1 MDVASNEVY
10 TGGADHVGVAPT
22 RHIGRWVAAGVVV
35 LIGVAVVV
43 SMTTNPRFEWRV
55 VGHYFAAP
63 IILEGLGRTLVLTA
77 IAMGIGIAL
86 GAMLALMRLS
96 SNPVMSGASAV
107 YTWFFRGIPP
117 LVLLIFVYNI
127 SALYPS
133 FGVRVPF
140 GGPLLFSASANAL
153 ITPFTAAIVGLGLN
167 ESAFMGEI
175 IRAGIQSVPAGQST
189 AGLSIGMSRFQV
201 MRRIVLPQAMRLI
214 IPPTGNETIG
224 MLKMTSLVSV
234 LALADLLY
242 SAQLIYS
249 ATFQTIPLLTVATLW
264 YLIATTVLTL
274 GQRYAELHFSH
285 SAGLVPRRTL
295 REQLLRNV
303 LRRRGNVDD

>member
-1 MDVASNEVY
+1 
-10 TGGADHVGVAPT
+10 
-22 RHIGRWVAAGVVV
+22 
-35 LIGVAVVV
+35 
-43 SMTTNPRFEWRV
+43 MTTNPRFEWRV

>member
-1 MDVASNEVY
+1 VATASKEPHAIG
-10 TGGADHVGVAPT
+10 TDRFEVAPT
-22 RHIGRWVAAGVVV
+22 RHIGRWAAATVVV

-63 IILEGLGRTLVLTA
+63 VILEGLGRTLALTA

-86 GAMLALMRLS
+86 GAILALMRLS
-96 SNPVMSGASAV
+96 SNPVMYGASSI

-133 FGVRVPF
+133 FGVRIPF
-140 GGPLLFSASANAL
+140 GGPLIFSANANAL
-153 ITPFTAAIVGLGLN
+153 ITPFTAAIIGLGLN

-175 IRAGIQSVPAGQST
+175 IRAGIHSVPPGQT
-189 AGLSIGMSRFQV
+189 EAALSVGMSRLQV

-234 LALADLLY
+234 LALSDLLY

-264 YLIATTVLTL
+264 YLIATTILTVA
-274 GQRYAELHFSH
+274 QRYAELHFSH
-285 SAGLVPRRTL
+285 STGTRGQPTL
-295 REQLLRNV
+295 REQVRRNV
-303 LRRRGNVDD
+303 LRRRGHSGQ

>member
-1 MDVASNEVY
+1 M
-10 TGGADHVGVAPT
+10 
-22 RHIGRWVAAGVVV
+22 
-35 LIGVAVVV
+35 
-43 SMTTNPRFEWRV
+43 M
-55 VGHYFAAP
+55 
-63 IILEGLGRTLVLTA
+63 
-77 IAMGIGIAL
+77 IGIVL
-86 GAMLALMRLS
+86 GAILALMRLS
-96 SNPVMSGASAV
+96 SNPVIYAASSV

-133 FGVRVPF
+133 FGLRIPF
-140 GGPLLFSASANAL
+140 GGPLLFSASANTV

-175 IRAGIQSVPAGQST
+175 IRAGIQSVPAGQT
-189 AGLSIGMSRFQV
+189 EAALSVGMSRLQV

-234 LALADLLY
+234 LALSDLLY

-249 ATFQTIPLLTVATLW
+249 ATFQTIPLLTVATIW
-264 YLIATTVLTL
+264 YLIATTILTL
-274 GQRYAELHFSH
+274 GQRYAEAHFSH
-285 SAGLVPRRTL
+285 SIRTGRRQSLVGQVRA
-295 REQLLRNV
+295 NII
-303 LRRRGNVDD
+303 RRRGQVNR